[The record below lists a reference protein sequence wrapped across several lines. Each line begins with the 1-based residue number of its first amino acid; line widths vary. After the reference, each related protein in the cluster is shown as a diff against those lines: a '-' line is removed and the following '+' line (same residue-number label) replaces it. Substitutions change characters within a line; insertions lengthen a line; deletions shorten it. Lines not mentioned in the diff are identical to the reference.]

1 MINDIKNNIA
11 ISKLQQKEDS
21 IKTQS
26 NTTEIVMSENQK
38 QKEEKI
44 KQLEREIFELKVL
57 IPYCKETGRYPEC
70 DENIPFYGTATA
82 SGVIGVFLANAF
94 MSGERLKSPV
104 KSTLGGI
111 AILVASLGTGFGIFK
126 YIMHQKDLKAEQKMK
141 NELLQKEQELKKLK
155 NGIAA

>member
-1 MINDIKNNIA
+1 MVNDIKNNIA
-11 ISKLQQKEDS
+11 IGKLQQKKT
-21 IKTQS
+21 ILQTQS
-26 NTTEIVMSENQK
+26 NTNEIVVSENQK

-44 KQLEREIFELKVL
+44 KQLEKEIFELRVL
-57 IPYCKETGRYPEC
+57 IPYRKETGRYPDC

-94 MSGERLKSPV
+94 MSGKRLNSPA

-111 AILVASLGTGFGIFK
+111 AILIASLGTGFGAYK
-126 YIMHQKDLKAEQKMK
+126 YIMYQKKLKAAQKME
-141 NELLQKEQELKKLK
+141 NELLQKEQELKELK